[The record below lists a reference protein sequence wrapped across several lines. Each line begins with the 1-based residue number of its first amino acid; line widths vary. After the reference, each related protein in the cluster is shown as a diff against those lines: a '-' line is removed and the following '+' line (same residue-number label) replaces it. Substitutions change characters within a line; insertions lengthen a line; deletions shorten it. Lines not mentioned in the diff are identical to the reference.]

1 MRDGVSVGSLRWQL
15 ALLGWTLAGAA
26 IAVCPVWWAV
36 AAWWDVRDLDA

>member
-1 MRDGVSVGSLRWQL
+1 MTAPVGSLRWQL